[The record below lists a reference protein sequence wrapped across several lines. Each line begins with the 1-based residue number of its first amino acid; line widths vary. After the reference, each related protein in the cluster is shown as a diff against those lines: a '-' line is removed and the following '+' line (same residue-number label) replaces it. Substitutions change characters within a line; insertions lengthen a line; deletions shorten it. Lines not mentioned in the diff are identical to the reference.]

1 MGKGDGE
8 HSGTLPDEINQ
19 ITGQI
24 VDAAFRVHS
33 ALGPG
38 LLESVYEACMLHE
51 LGKRGLK
58 VQSQVALPVVYDGI
72 RLETGL
78 RLDLLIESCVVA
90 ELKAAEELLPVHEAQ
105 LLTYLKLSGLRV
117 GLLINFNVPRIK
129 DGIVR
134 MVL

>member
-78 RLDLLIESCVVA
+78 RLDLLIESCVVV